1 MWLVG
6 FNSLTWDCVVP
17 RLGVESRLSTVTAW
31 SSYYWTTWE
40 FPKLLFT
47 MNLVEH
53 VFGMTWSY
61 LIFLAHAQIYFY
73 KVGVLMHILY
83 YILSSANKELA
94 NLQSL
99 RAEFPRLSSLLTS
112 TANLRGFPKLPS
124 VSIIH

>member
-1 MWLVG
+1 MG
-6 FNSLTWDCVVP
+6 CVVP
-17 RLGVESRLSTVTAW
+17 RPGVELRPSTVTAW
-31 SSYYWTTWE
+31 SSNYWTTGE

-47 MNLVEH
+47 MNLVEY

-61 LIFLAHAQIYFY
+61 LIFLAYAQIYFY
-73 KVGVLMHILY
+73 KVGVLMHMLY
-83 YILSSANKELA
+83 YTPSSANKELA

-99 RAEFPRLSSLLTS
+99 RAEFPRLSSLLIS

>member
-1 MWLVG
+1 MG
-6 FNSLTWDCVVP
+6 CVVP
-17 RLGVESRLSTVTAW
+17 RPGVELRPSTVTAW
-31 SSYYWTTWE
+31 SSNYWTTGE

-47 MNLVEH
+47 MNLVEY

-61 LIFLAHAQIYFY
+61 LIFLAYAQIYFY
-73 KVGVLMHILY
+73 KVGVLMHMLY
-83 YILSSANKELA
+83 YTLSSANKELA

-99 RAEFPRLSSLLTS
+99 RAEFPRLSSLLIS